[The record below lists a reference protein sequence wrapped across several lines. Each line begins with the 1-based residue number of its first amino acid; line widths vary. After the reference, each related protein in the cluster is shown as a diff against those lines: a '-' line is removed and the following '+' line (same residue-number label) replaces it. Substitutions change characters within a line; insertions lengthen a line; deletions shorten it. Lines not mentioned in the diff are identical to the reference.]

1 MRAIGCFLLGI
12 VAAVLVVA
20 FGIFALENG
29 QMTQFTFLGNTM
41 RINLWLLVGIP
52 AVVGFLVALLAVT
65 PARAA
70 GDRHGTVLRGQ
81 FRSLERDLADQRRQ
95 NEELRTENSRWQ
107 ARYQQVVAE
116 RDTLNTRLETVQQ
129 AVAQPAHV
137 TPAATTPVTATPET
151 PVTATPETPVA
162 ATPAQRD
169 TMVYDEPSTATR
181 REEPVAPM
189 GPTGMGYD
197 RAGEQ
202 PVTTDETAMRG
213 ERPVTDEAATQREP
227 VQGTPVTE
235 TTPPAQPT
243 LGERLRGMFGGER
256 TTQEEEADRIN
267 SRGPAPT
274 M

>member
-1 MRAIGCFLLGI
+1 MRAIGGFLLGI

-29 QMTQFTFLGNTM
+29 QVTQFTFLGNTM
-41 RINLWLLVGIP
+41 HVNLWLLVGIP
-52 AVVGFLVALLAVT
+52 AVIGFLVALLLVT

-70 GDRHGTVLRGQ
+70 GDRHGSMLRGQ

-107 ARYQQVVAE
+107 TRYQQVVAE

-129 AVAQPAHV
+129 AVAQPALE
-137 TPAATTPVTATPET
+137 TPAATAPVQETPVVATPE
-151 PVTATPETPVA
+151 
-162 ATPAQRD
+162 QRD
-169 TMVYDEPSTATR
+169 TMVYDEPATATR
-181 REEPVAPM
+181 REEPVAPL
-189 GPTGMGYD
+189 GTTAGGYD

-202 PVTTDETAMRG
+202 PVTTDE
-213 ERPVTDEAATQREP
+213 AAAQRES
-227 VQGTPVTE
+227 VQGTPVAE

-256 TTQEEEADRIN
+256 TAQEEEADRIN

>member
-1 MRAIGCFLLGI
+1 MRAIGGFILGI
-12 VAAVLVVA
+12 VAAILVVA

-29 QMTQFTFLGNTM
+29 QVTQFTFLGNTM
-41 RINLWLLVGIP
+41 HVNLWLLVGIP
-52 AVVGFLVALLAVT
+52 AVIGFLLALLLVT

-70 GDRHGTVLRGQ
+70 GDRHGSVLRGQ
-81 FRSLERDLADQRRQ
+81 FRSLERDLTDQRRQ

-107 ARYQQVVAE
+107 TRYQQMVAE

-129 AVAQPAHV
+129 AVAQPVHE
-137 TPAATTPVTATPET
+137 TPAATTPVQ
-151 PVTATPETPVA
+151 ETPVA
-162 ATPAQRD
+162 VTPAQRD

-189 GPTGMGYD
+189 GTTAGGYD
-197 RAGEQ
+197 RAVGQ
-202 PVTTDETAMRG
+202 PVTTDEAAMRG
-213 ERPVTDEAATQREP
+213 ERPVTDEAAAQRES

-235 TTPPAQPT
+235 TTPPAETIPPAQPT

-256 TTQEEEADRIN
+256 TAQEEEADRIN